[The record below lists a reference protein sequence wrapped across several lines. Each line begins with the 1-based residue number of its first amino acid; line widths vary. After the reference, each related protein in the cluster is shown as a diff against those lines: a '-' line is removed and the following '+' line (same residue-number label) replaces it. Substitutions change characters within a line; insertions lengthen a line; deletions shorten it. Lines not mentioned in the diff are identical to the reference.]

1 MSTESTSTP
10 EWEVKLYFKA
20 SKLFKVEAEDR
31 ASAHKA
37 AYDTFMDMA
46 ETDIL
51 KESSIADFF
60 IETEIGGEDGSDML
74 HH

>member
-1 MSTESTSTP
+1 MAYENTSPP

-20 SKLFKVEAEDR
+20 SKLFKVKAEDR

-37 AYDTFMDMA
+37 AYDTFMDTA

-51 KESSIADFF
+51 KESVITDFF
-60 IETEIGGEDGSDML
+60 IETQIEGKDGSDML
-74 HH
+74 HD